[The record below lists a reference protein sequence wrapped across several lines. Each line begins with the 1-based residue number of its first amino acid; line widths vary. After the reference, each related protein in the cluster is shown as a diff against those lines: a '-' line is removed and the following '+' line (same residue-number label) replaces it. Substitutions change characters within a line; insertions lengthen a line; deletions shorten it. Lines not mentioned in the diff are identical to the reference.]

1 MAVQNTTY
9 LNNMGIALF
18 IMVVIIMFIIQIPQ
32 RLLGEEELQRA
43 FPRLQEKKKSTKNS
57 FSSLVF
63 LFVYCKK

>member
-43 FPRLQEKKKSTKNS
+43 FPRLQEKKSSKNS